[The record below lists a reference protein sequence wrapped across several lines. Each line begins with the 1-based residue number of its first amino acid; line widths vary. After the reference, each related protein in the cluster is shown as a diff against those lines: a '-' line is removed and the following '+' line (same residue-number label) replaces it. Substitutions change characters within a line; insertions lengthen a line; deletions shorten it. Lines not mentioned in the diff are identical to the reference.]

1 MCKQRIP
8 GNRSGS
14 LRIRRDGK
22 ERWVHKN
29 AKAATIARFQ
39 TSAMEMYVHAIL
51 SRLRWMPIVAR
62 ESRNETGTTMPT
74 DQASDGYALRTATDL
89 MSDSPVDI
97 LASSVPLA
105 DDGAIPTYVH
115 GTTRLNIRLWGEVL
129 REIGPCRVVDQ
140 AWYVGREAG
149 RRCYWRTVRS
159 LRRDGPA

>member
-1 MCKQRIP
+1 MNLRNRTKHPYVCKQRIP

-29 AKAATIARFQ
+29 ANAATIARFQ

-62 ESRNETGTTMPT
+62 ERSNETGTTMPT
-74 DQASDGYALRTATDL
+74 DQASDGYALRTAADL

-105 DDGAIPTYVH
+105 DDGAIPTYCDKV
-115 GTTRLNIRLWGEVL
+115 EYSV
-129 REIGPCRVVDQ
+129 
-140 AWYVGREAG
+140 VGR
-149 RRCYWRTVRS
+149 
-159 LRRDGPA
+159 GPARNRALPCG